1 MATEGRDRCNF
12 KLHRPIPFLSGR
24 VDCQP
29 DPAKKW
35 TPYDFE
41 ATEVERQSNPRGT
54 GNQVLQDLKQDFGLT
69 ARESISLQAVHSLG
83 CARHNYVQSNKYV
96 WFGSATDSTI
106 GPEGTVKG
114 LLSNIYYK
122 YLNGEMYKRAGNG
135 IGSRLERSYW
145 VGDQLGRPVGGTGLV
160 TGTLARLLF

>member
-1 MATEGRDRCNF
+1 M
-12 KLHRPIPFLSGR
+12 SGR
-24 VDCQP
+24 IDCQP

-54 GNQVLQDLKQDFGLT
+54 GNQVLMDLKQDFGLT

-83 CARHNYVQSNKYV
+83 CARHNLVQSNKYV
-96 WFGSATDSTI
+96 WFGSATDSSI
-106 GPEGTVKG
+106 RPDGPDAVKG

-122 YLNGEMYKRAGNG
+122 YLNGEMCKRAGNG
-135 IGSRLERSYW
+135 MGSRLERSYW
-145 VGDQLGRPVGGTGLV
+145 VGDSFGRPVGGNG
-160 TGTLARLLF
+160 